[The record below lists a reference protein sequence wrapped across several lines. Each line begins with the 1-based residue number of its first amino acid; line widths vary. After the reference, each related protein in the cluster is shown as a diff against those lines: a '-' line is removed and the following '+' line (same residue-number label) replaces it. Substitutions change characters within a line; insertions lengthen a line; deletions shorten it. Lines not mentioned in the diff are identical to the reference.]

1 MYNTLA
7 ARKQKNREAQA
18 SYKNRQTALAKHLG
32 NSNEHLGKEIWELQQ
47 IHAATREEC
56 LLLGTKILCLSAYSL
71 RKVRSADKL
80 LFKLF

>member
-18 SYKNRQTALAKHLG
+18 SYKNRQTALVKHLG

-56 LLLGTKILCLSAYSL
+56 LLFIPREQHTLP
-71 RKVRSADKL
+71 L
-80 LFKLF
+80 LQNFRGVVTP

>member
-18 SYKNRQTALAKHLG
+18 SYKNRQTALVKHLG

-47 IHAATREEC
+47 IYAATREKC
-56 LLLGTKILCLSAYSL
+56 LLLQYKNSLLERILFEKGKE
-71 RKVRSADKL
+71 RR
-80 LFKLF
+80 